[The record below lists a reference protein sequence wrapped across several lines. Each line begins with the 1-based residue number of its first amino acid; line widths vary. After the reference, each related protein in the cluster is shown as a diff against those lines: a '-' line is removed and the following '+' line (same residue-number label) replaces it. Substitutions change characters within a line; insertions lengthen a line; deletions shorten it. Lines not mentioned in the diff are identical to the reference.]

1 MNKGYNKGA
10 TKSHGNIVM
19 DTIWQPELLQ
29 TDGPKYKAVVHA
41 IRDQIETRH
50 LASGDKLPPVRDLA
64 WKLGITPGTVARAYT
79 ILTDDGTLTAEV
91 GRGTFV
97 AKPDRKTPL
106 LPDIPREVETR
117 AHTSDDERYQVNLF
131 SPHLPDVGQATLIRS
146 LLAEVAADPP
156 SGMMH
161 YPSRDG
167 ARAAREAAL
176 HWLSGAPLGSID
188 EGDIQLAHGGQNAI
202 LLILQALLHGRRPAI
217 LVEELAYPGFR
228 RAAELMRA
236 DVIPVAM
243 DADGVSPSALE
254 AAIKTYDA
262 QVFCTSPE
270 VHNPTCGFTPEH
282 RRIALVDVIRRHD
295 LQILEDDCYRLGAA
309 QASSY
314 RMLAPER
321 SWYISSISKSVTPA
335 LRLGIAVAPKGRA
348 AILRRTA
355 EYSFFGLATPM
366 TDLAAKL
373 LIHPDLPEM
382 MQAARTEIA
391 TYVHCAVNVLGGYDL
406 EWRSDVPFLW
416 LRLPQGWRAG
426 AFVQA
431 AEAQGVRIRAAEEY
445 ACRDA
450 RSLHAV
456 RFAVNAGVG
465 IVSFEAAILRLR
477 HLLDNPPE
485 SIGV

>member
-1 MNKGYNKGA
+1 
-10 TKSHGNIVM
+10 M
-19 DTIWQPELLQ
+19 DTIWQPDVLD
-29 TDGPKYKAVVHA
+29 TSGPKYKAVMLV
-41 IRDQIETRH
+41 IRDQIAKGTLPPGE
-50 LASGDKLPPVRDLA
+50 KLPPVRDLA

-79 ILTDDGTLTAEV
+79 MLTDDGTLIAEV

-97 AKPDRKTPL
+97 AKPDAKTPL
-106 LPDIPREVETR
+106 LAELPIEVDSTPHNSER
-117 AHTSDDERYQVNLF
+117 QSDQVNLF
-131 SPHLPDVGQATLIRS
+131 SPHLPHVGQAALIRN

-161 YPSRDG
+161 YPTRVG
-167 ARAAREAAL
+167 ARPAREAAKA
-176 HWLSGAPLGSID
+176 WLAGAPLGSFD
-188 EGDIQLAHGGQNAI
+188 ADDIQLTHGGQNAI
-202 LLILQALLHGRRPAI
+202 LLVLQALLRGRRPAV

-228 RAAELMRA
+228 RAAELLRA

-243 DADGVSPSALE
+243 DADGVIPEALE
-254 AAIKTYDA
+254 TAIKTYDA
-262 QVFCTSPE
+262 QIFCTSPE
-270 VHNPTCGFTPEH
+270 VHNPTLGFTPEQ
-282 RRIALVDVIRRHD
+282 RRADLVDVIRRHD

-309 QASSY
+309 QAPSY

-335 LRLGIAVAPKGRA
+335 LRLGIVVTPKGRTSV
-348 AILRRTA
+348 LRRTA

-373 LIHPDLPEM
+373 LVHPELSSIMER
-382 MQAARTEIA
+382 ARREIGV
-391 TYVHCAVNVLGGYDL
+391 YVHRAVNVLGSYDL
-406 EWRSDVPFLW
+406 VWRADVPFLW
-416 LRLPQGWRAG
+416 LRLPEGWRAG

-445 ACRDA
+445 ACREA
-450 RSLHAV
+450 RAPHSV

-465 IVSFEAAILRLR
+465 LDDFEAAIMRLR
-477 HLLDNPPE
+477 TLLDNPPE

>member
-1 MNKGYNKGA
+1 MN
-10 TKSHGNIVM
+10 
-19 DTIWQPELLQ
+19 TIWSPDLLK
-29 TDGPKYKAVVHA
+29 TEGPKYKAVMQA
-41 IRDQIETRH
+41 IRNGIETQA
-50 LASGDKLPPVRDLA
+50 LTSGDKLPPVRDLA

-79 ILTDDGTLTAEV
+79 LLTDDGTLVAGV

-97 AKPDRKTPL
+97 ATPDDKMPL
-106 LPDIPREVETR
+106 LAHVPIEIET
-117 AHTSDDERYQVNLF
+117 APHNAAPQSYQVNLF
-131 SPHLPDVGQATLIRS
+131 SPHLPYVGQARLIRA
-146 LLAEVAADPP
+146 LLGEVAADPP

-161 YPSRDG
+161 YPTRDG
-167 ARAAREAAL
+167 ARDARAAAVE
-176 HWLSGAPLGSID
+176 WLSPAPLGSMS
-188 EGDIQLAHGGQNAI
+188 EGDVQLAHGGQNAI
-202 LLILQALLHGRRPAI
+202 LLILQALLRGRRPAV

-228 RAAELMRA
+228 RAAELLRA

-243 DADGVSPSALE
+243 DADGVIPDALE
-254 AAIKTYDA
+254 AAIKAHDA

-282 RRIALVDVIRRHD
+282 RRSALVDVIRRHD

-309 QASSY
+309 QAPSY

-335 LRLGIAVAPKGRA
+335 LRLGIAVAPKGKVA
-348 AILRRTA
+348 VLRRTA

-366 TDLAAKL
+366 IDLAAKL
-373 LIHPDLPEM
+373 LVHPDLRPM
-382 MQAARTEIA
+382 MERAREEIG
-391 TYVHCAVNVLGGYDL
+391 TYVRCAVNVLGGYDL
-406 EWRSDVPFLW
+406 EWRTDVPFLW
-416 LRLPQGWRAG
+416 LRLPDGWRAG

-450 RSLHAV
+450 RAPHAV
-456 RFAVNAGVG
+456 RFAVNAGVSLE
-465 IVSFEAAILRLR
+465 SFEAAILRLR
-477 HLLDNPPE
+477 NLLDNPPD